1 MNVNQKVRRA
11 EAIAAR
17 SRTHKWI
24 TSVPMSVLAISLL
37 SVGAACSQEE
47 TAFARQRP
55 HSDSASDRDAVQ
67 TDPAAVGQ
75 SPATLPAAA
84 QGAAPQSASEEN
96 SGSDISAFVPE
107 GAVVRVERRGD
118 LDSDGDIDVLL
129 TLENKSADESAPR
142 SLVLLRRTGNGV
154 LEKAV
159 DNPDAILCRSCG
171 GTMGDPLAD
180 ISVKAGEFSL
190 RFEGGSRELWS
201 REYRFVY
208 SSKAD
213 DWLLEGVVSST
224 LDRINGEQQQRKATS
239 NDIDPV
245 SIRAFDAATMD
256 ADTEI

>member
-11 EAIAAR
+11 GAIAAR
-17 SRTHKWI
+17 SRTHRWI
-24 TSVPMSVLAISLL
+24 TAVPTSVLAISLL
-37 SVGAACSQEE
+37 SVGAACSQDEA
-47 TAFARQRP
+47 AFAGQKP
-55 HSDSASDRDAVQ
+55 HSDSVSDRDAVQ
-67 TDPAAVGQ
+67 TDPVAVGQ
-75 SPATLPAAA
+75 SRATLRAAV

-107 GAVVRVERRGD
+107 GSVVRLERRAD
-118 LDSDGDIDVLL
+118 LDADGDIDVLL
-129 TLENKSADESAPR
+129 ALENPRADESAPR
-142 SLVLLRRTGNGV
+142 SLVLLRRAGSGA
-154 LEKAV
+154 LEKTV

-213 DWLLEGVVSST
+213 DWLLKGVVNST
-224 LDRINGEQQQRKATS
+224 LDRIDGEQQQNTATR
-239 NDIDPV
+239 NDIDAV
-245 SIRAFDAATMD
+245 SIRTFDAATMD
-256 ADTEI
+256 ADSGI